1 MGLFCILF
9 INMRPQKLYAT
20 TGEFT
25 LLKNNKAKHIGFA
38 TDGLHYN
45 ECGVIVP
52 QIIVFHFGTT
62 HQDFFAF
69 ENNQMVF
76 NNVYIGREFYLTEKY
91 AELVKKKETT
101 PEEYISAITEC
112 YTMRKLGF

>member
-1 MGLFCILF
+1 
-9 INMRPQKLYAT
+9 MRPQKLYAT

-76 NNVYIGREFYLTEKY
+76 PNLKTKNYVNKNNTYYFHYFNGT
-91 AELVKKKETT
+91 
-101 PEEYISAITEC
+101 SITYVNYEC
-112 YTMRKLGF
+112 RHEINWSRTSGNRFN